1 MRTTINILCMCVAIL
16 LMFSPL
22 LYSSLSGAESPIE
35 ISSTQ

>member
-1 MRTTINILCMCVAIL
+1 MRTTIKILCICGAIL

-35 ISSTQ
+35 TSSAQ